1 MGNPFVH
8 LDLQTSDPE
17 KAKAFYGELLQ
28 WRLHVPPEMEG
39 MGYTMIDVGEGTGGG
54 IAQSPT
60 PEAPSVW
67 MAFVDVADV
76 EATTRKAKE
85 LGATIVSE
93 VGEIPN
99 IGWFSVI
106 EDPTGARIGFFQAK
120 DEG

>member
-28 WRLHVPPEMEG
+28 WRLHVPPGMEEMD
-39 MGYTMIDVGEGTGGG
+39 YTVIDVGEGTGGG
-54 IAQSPT
+54 IGKSPS

-67 MAFVDVADV
+67 MAFIDVADV

-85 LGATIVSE
+85 LGASIVSE

-99 IGWFSVI
+99 IGRFSVI
-106 EDPTGARIGFFQAK
+106 EDPTGARVGFFQAK
-120 DEG
+120 DES